1 MAGSIILLG
10 KMSVG
15 CCYGAAV
22 WPFTVPTC
30 LISAQGINIHFASGK
45 FSSLASIYFLCISL
59 WTVLDINILKSCM
72 YHRAFLVLLGDVLTG
87 KLICQ
92 RDKMNVRALNVTI
105 FLLTRKLR
113 YVIRQ

>member
-45 FSSLASIYFLCISL
+45 FSSLNKCNSINFFSVYNSMDCTGHKYIK
-59 WTVLDINILKSCM
+59 VLHVS
-72 YHRAFLVLLGDVLTG
+72 
-87 KLICQ
+87 
-92 RDKMNVRALNVTI
+92 
-105 FLLTRKLR
+105 
-113 YVIRQ
+113 